1 MAKSEPTPSTPS
13 TRLTARRS
21 LFAGAAGAGALA
33 AAAVVLPQT
42 SKPAAVAVATDR
54 SPDPDG
60 GYQVTPH
67 VLRYYQTAK
76 V

>member
-1 MAKSEPTPSTPS
+1 MTKPEPTPS

-21 LFAGAAGAGALA
+21 LFAGAAGVGALA
-33 AAAVVLPQT
+33 AAAVVLPEIQT
-42 SKPAAVAVATDR
+42 PAAVAVASDR
-54 SPDPDG
+54 SLDPNG

-67 VLRYYQTAK
+67 VLRYYQSAK

>member
-1 MAKSEPTPSTPS
+1 MAKSEPTPSA
-13 TRLTARRS
+13 RLAARRS
-21 LFAGAAGAGALA
+21 LFAGAAGVGALA

-42 SKPAAVAVATDR
+42 PKPAAVSVANDR

-60 GYQVTPH
+60 GYQLTPH

>member
-1 MAKSEPTPSTPS
+1 MAKSEPTPSA
-13 TRLTARRS
+13 RLAARRS
-21 LFAGAAGAGALA
+21 LFAGAAGVGALA

-42 SKPAAVAVATDR
+42 SKPAAVAVAKVR
-54 SPDPDG
+54 SPEPDG
-60 GYQVTPH
+60 GYQVTQH

>member
-1 MAKSEPTPSTPS
+1 MNKPEPTPS

-21 LFAGAAGAGALA
+21 LFAGAAGVGALA
-33 AAAVVLPQT
+33 AAAVALPEINQ
-42 SKPAAVAVATDR
+42 PAALAVARDR
-54 SPDPDG
+54 SPDPNG
-60 GYQVTPH
+60 GYQVTHH